1 MTEYKNLPEKYLLFN
16 KPFKEILPGFALF
29 FVGWL
34 AFYYYTNNASGNF
47 LNKDMIFQ
55 GVMFVVVFAVGF
67 ALSRSRQRQVFYSYK
82 LTIDGESITR
92 HQSNLPDISIPL
104 NEITRIDQMNRDI
117 LIIRGQQKGESIV
130 ISPYIENYEE
140 LRILLEAYRPATPIV
155 YKNTFQR
162 YPALFGVLI
171 IASMML
177 MYASNN
183 KIVIG
188 LSSIVLLSCSGW
200 TFYKTHTTKQIDT
213 GIKRLAWVTLV
224 FFFFAAFVAYKKLVS

>member
-1 MTEYKNLPEKYLLFN
+1 MTEYKNLSEKYLLFS
-16 KPFKEILPGFALF
+16 KPLKKTLPGFALVL
-29 FVGWL
+29 VGWL
-34 AFYYYTNNASGNF
+34 AFYYYTNHTSGNF
-47 LNKDMIFQ
+47 LNKDIIFQ
-55 GVMFVVVFAVGF
+55 VVMFVVMFAVGF
-67 ALSRSRQRQVFYSYK
+67 TLSRRRQKQVFYSYK
-82 LTIDGESITR
+82 LTISDDSITR
-92 HQSNLPDISIPL
+92 HQSNLPDVSIPL
-104 NEITRIDQMNRDI
+104 NEITRIDKMKRDV
-117 LIIRGQQKGESIV
+117 LIIRGQQKEDSIV
-130 ISPYIENYEE
+130 ISPYIQNYEE
-140 LRILLEAYRPATPIV
+140 VRTLLEAYRPATPIV

-183 KIVIG
+183 KTVIG

-200 TFYKTHTTKQIDT
+200 TFYKTRTTKQIDT

>member
-16 KPFKEILPGFALF
+16 KPFKETLPGFALA

-34 AFYYYTNNASGNF
+34 AFYYYINRASDNF

-55 GVMFVVVFAVGF
+55 VGMFVVAFAV
-67 ALSRSRQRQVFYSYK
+67 SQTWVRNRKRQIFYSYK
-82 LTIDGESITR
+82 LIIDDESITR
-92 HQSNLPDISIPL
+92 YQSNLPDISIPL

-130 ISPYIENYEE
+130 ISPYIENYKE

-200 TFYKTHTTKQIDT
+200 TFYKTRTTKQIDT